1 MRNLLV
7 NNESRLF
14 QMRVLKA
21 NLAFSTIFFVIM
33 IVSINVYAVHALVFV
48 SDDISEGL
56 QDSVDFNACFYEGTI
71 VPTAAIIDVVN
82 VFVESPDVESLSSL
96 DDAVVVFMVELQM
109 LPSDQSFS
117 IEIALD
123 IDSDVSTGMSEPNCF
138 FNGLGADY
146 DVGVEVHLGAVASSW
161 VDEYELG
168 SWNKVGEPD
177 VSIEGSSVTIKI
189 PSSLIMSPK
198 SSKFMVYGIKDISL
212 DMVPDY
218 TISPPEYSFIFT
230 PVAMFSVPL
239 EVDEGTSFQLDA
251 TESNSPE
258 SSIMSYEWDLDGDG
272 IPDIVS
278 SDSVIEHVFGDDG
291 VYSISL
297 QVADASGYTD
307 SISSPITVSNVPPS
321 NLRID
326 SSTTE
331 VVVGESLT
339 FIGDAFDPGSDE
351 LSFRWDFG
359 DGEHGEGVQ
368 VTYTFTTSGSYTIS
382 LEVSDDDGGV
392 NSVERGVSVTDVAP
406 EPSPEPDLD
415 PLLIILVFFLGIA
428 GWFIYDYFF
437 RGKNGKKKPEDDDEK
452 DFCEEHPEVVEAEQK
467 ACDEALEAL
476 DDALGP
482 IEENFENYERT
493 WQDCSREIGRLIG
506 EWDIAY
512 AVVASLTE
520 SEAKLFEDAAKVQ
533 EIAGKVTGFV
543 GTLKTVAKEG
553 VEEATKNFAEDVAKE
568 ASKNAA
574 GDMSEFVSGLLGLQE
589 WAMSEI
595 GVGIAKLITGID
607 PKKEASDIRR
617 DSLEIVNELESWIS
631 DSHSWNSGHGGITL
645 HDFIDDAQKL
655 IDGIEQALQ
664 AFENAVSG
672 FRCVTCEITPEYS
685 KHIQDMI
692 NSLNG
697 WMRAFGDMIDQ
708 ITQRLNQAI
717 AMWGLDNAY
726 EDPYQ
731 RVGFQNRQ
739 IPDTRKAMRA
749 SEERTQ
755 GRNR

>member
-1 MRNLLV
+1 M
-7 NNESRLF
+7 
-14 QMRVLKA
+14 M
-21 NLAFSTIFFVIM
+21 
-33 IVSINVYAVHALVFV
+33 VSINVYDVHALVFV
-48 SDDISEGL
+48 SDDFPEGL

-71 VPTAAIIDVVN
+71 VPTAAIIDIVN
-82 VFVESPDVESLSSL
+82 VIVESPEAASLSSL
-96 DDAVVVFMVELQM
+96 DDAVVVFIVEMQM

-117 IEIALD
+117 IEIVLD
-123 IDSDVSTGMSEPNCF
+123 IDSDVTTGMSEPGCF

-146 DVGVEVHLGAVASSW
+146 DVGVEVHSGAVASSW
-161 VDEYELG
+161 VDEYEFG
-168 SWNKVGEPD
+168 SWNKVGEPN
-177 VSIEGSSVTIKI
+177 VSIDGSSVTITI
-189 PSSLIMSPK
+189 PSSLISSPK

-230 PVAMFSVPL
+230 PVAMFSAPL

-258 SSIMSYEWDLDGDG
+258 SNIMSYEWDLDGDG

-278 SDSVIEHVFGDDG
+278 SESVIEHVFSDDG

-297 QVADASGYTD
+297 QVKDVAGYTD
-307 SISSPITVSNVPPS
+307 SISSPISVSNVPPS

-326 SSTTE
+326 TSTTK
-331 VVVGESLT
+331 VVVGELFT
-339 FIGDAFDPGSDE
+339 FTGDAFDPGSDE

-359 DGEHGEGVQ
+359 DEEHGDGVQ
-368 VTYTFTTSGSYTIS
+368 VTHSFTTSGSYTIS

-392 NSVERGVSVTDVAP
+392 NSVERRVSVTDVEP
-406 EPSPEPDLD
+406 EPSPEPEID
-415 PLLIILVFFLGIA
+415 PLLIILVLILGVA

-437 RGKNGKKKPEDDDEK
+437 RGKDGKKKPEDDDEK

-482 IEENFENYERT
+482 IEENFEDYERT

-574 GDMSEFVSGLLGLQE
+574 GEMSEFVSGLLGLQE

-655 IDGIEQALQ
+655 IDGLEQALQ

-717 AMWGLDNAY
+717 AMWDLDNAY

-739 IPDTRKAMRA
+739 IPDTRKAMQS

-755 GRNR
+755 RRHG